1 MASVRS
7 TPTIPG
13 MRTKITIQVRFHDID
28 MAHHVHN
35 GVYLSYF
42 EQARMDFLR
51 QVIGKDNDW
60 KKRGLILARNEV
72 DYRQPVHLSDA
83 VEVETWCSNVGTK
96 SFDLSYAL
104 FVKDGEG
111 RKLCTQGR
119 SVMVCF
125 DYLAGNSIAVPDAW
139 RVSLARLMEND
150 A

>member
-1 MASVRS
+1 
-7 TPTIPG
+7 
-13 MRTKITIQVRFHDID
+13 MRTKTHVQVRFHDID

-42 EQARMDFLR
+42 EQARMDFLG
-51 QVIGKDNDW
+51 QFIEQDHDW
-60 KKRGLILARNEV
+60 KKLGLILARNEV
-72 DYRQPVHLSDA
+72 DYRQPVRLNDT

-104 FVKDGEG
+104 FVKTNEG

-125 DYLAGNSIAVPDAW
+125 DYTGRGSIAVPEPW
-139 RVSLARLMEND
+139 RLALARLMEND